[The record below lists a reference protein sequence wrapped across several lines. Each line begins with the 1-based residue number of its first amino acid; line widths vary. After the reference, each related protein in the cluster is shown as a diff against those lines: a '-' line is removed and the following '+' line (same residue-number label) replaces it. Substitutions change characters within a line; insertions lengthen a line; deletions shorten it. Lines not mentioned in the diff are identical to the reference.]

1 MAVYEYVA
9 KDENGNKFSGVCG
22 DIDNIAVL
30 RSDLAKMGD
39 TLLKAKRKKSNA
51 LKRARITQ
59 DEIVT
64 FTFKLAGMCSAG
76 LSLTGCLETLEEQTL
91 NQSFKQVLSDIR
103 RSISAGAM
111 LKAAFEKHRDIFS
124 DFFLGMLEAGQTGGK
139 LSETLEASAV
149 YLEKRADFRR
159 KIRSAFAYPVIVGL
173 MCFGVITALVIF
185 VIPVFAKLYKKMHVP
200 LPAPTQALIG
210 LSILVRNWW
219 PIILVLCGTLVF
231 LWRFFRKNPRLKVR
245 WDLFKLNMPLLA
257 KFNRMV
263 IATQYIRTFA
273 MMTSAG
279 VPLVK
284 ALEIAK
290 EVVNN
295 TKISEITSHLQQSI
309 QAGNTVAGS
318 LKNYDVFPPIIVQ
331 LAASGEEAGT
341 LSEMLNKGADFLDKD
356 IDRMMKSLL
365 VKLEPAL
372 TAIMGLVI
380 GFILISVY
388 LPMFDYMSHLE

>member
-1 MAVYEYVA
+1 MAVYEYIA
-9 KDENGNKFSGVCG
+9 KDEKGNKFSGICD

-30 RSDLAKMGD
+30 RNDLAKMGD
-39 TLLKAKRKKSNA
+39 TLLKAKRKKSEA
-51 LKRARITQ
+51 SKRARITQ

-76 LSLTGCLETLEEQTL
+76 LSLTGCLETLEEQSL
-91 NQSFKQVLSDIR
+91 NHSFKQILSDIR
-103 RSISAGAM
+103 RSISAGAT
-111 LKAAFEKHRDIFS
+111 LKAAFGKHKDVFS

-149 YLEKRADFRR
+149 YLEKRADFRH
-159 KIRSAFAYPVIVGL
+159 KIRSAFAYPVIVGI
-173 MCFGVITALVIF
+173 MCFGVITTLVIF

-200 LPAPTQALIG
+200 LPMPTQILIG
-210 LSILVRNWW
+210 LSVLVREWW
-219 PIILVLCGTLVF
+219 PIILLLCGAMVL
-231 LWRFFRKNPRLKVR
+231 LWRFCRKNPRLKAW
-245 WDLFKLNMPLLA
+245 WDSFKLNMPILS

-263 IATQYIRTFA
+263 VATQFIRTFA

-284 ALEIAK
+284 ALEVAK

-295 TKISEITSHLQQSI
+295 TKISEITSRLQQSV

-318 LKNYDVFPPIIVQ
+318 LKDYDVFPPLIVQ

>member
-1 MAVYEYVA
+1 MAVYEYIA
-9 KDENGNKFSGVCG
+9 KDANGNKFSGVCS

-30 RSDLAKMGD
+30 RHDFAKMGD
-39 TLLKAKRKKSNA
+39 KLLKAKRRKSDSSR
-51 LKRARITQ
+51 RARITQ

-76 LSLTGCLETLEEQTL
+76 LSITGCLETLEEQTV
-91 NQSFKQVLSDIR
+91 NHSFKQILSDIR
-103 RSISAGAM
+103 RNISAGAT
-111 LKAAFEKHRDIFS
+111 LKAAFGKHREIFS

-149 YLEKRADFRR
+149 YLEKRSDFRR
-159 KIRSAFAYPVIVGL
+159 KIKSAFAYPIIVGL
-173 MCFGVITALVIF
+173 MCFGVISALVIF
-185 VIPVFAKLYKKMHVP
+185 VIPVFAKLYRKMHVP
-200 LPAPTQALIG
+200 LPMPTQILIG
-210 LSILVRNWW
+210 LSVIVRDFW
-219 PIILVLCGTLVF
+219 PIILLLCAAFVL
-231 LWRFFRKNPRLKVR
+231 LWRFLRKNPRLKIR
-245 WDLFKLNMPLLA
+245 WDSFKLNMPILA

-263 IATQYIRTFA
+263 VATQFIRTFA

-284 ALEIAK
+284 ALEVAK
-290 EVVNN
+290 EVVSN
-295 TKISEITSHLQQSI
+295 THVSEITAQLQQSL

-318 LKNYDVFPPIIVQ
+318 LKDFSLFPSLVVQ
-331 LAASGEEAGT
+331 LAASGEEAGK

-356 IDRMMKSLL
+356 IDRMLKALL

-372 TAIMGLVI
+372 TAIMGLII

>member
-1 MAVYEYVA
+1 MAVYEYIA
-9 KDENGNKFSGVCG
+9 KDINGNKFSGVCS
-22 DIDNIAVL
+22 DIDNVAVL
-30 RSDLAKMGD
+30 RNDLAKMGD
-39 TLLKAKRKKSNA
+39 TLLKAKRRKSD
-51 LKRARITQ
+51 LSKRVRITQ

-76 LSLTGCLETLEEQTL
+76 LSITGCLETLEEQTL
-91 NQSFKQVLSDIR
+91 NRSFKQIISDIR
-103 RSISAGAM
+103 RNISAGAT
-111 LKAAFEKHRDIFS
+111 LRTAFGKHREIFS

-159 KIRSAFAYPVIVGL
+159 KIKAAFAYPVIVGV
-173 MCFGVITALVIF
+173 MCFGVISALVIF

-200 LPAPTQALIG
+200 LPAPTQILIS
-210 LSILVRNWW
+210 LSVLVRDFW
-219 PIILVLCGTLVF
+219 PIILILCGALAL
-231 LWRFFRKNPRLKVR
+231 LWRFLRKDQRLKAR
-245 WDLFKLNMPLLA
+245 WDLFKLNMPFMA
-257 KFNRMV
+257 KFNRIV
-263 IATQYIRTFA
+263 VATQFIRTFA
-273 MMTSAG
+273 MMISAG

-284 ALEIAK
+284 ALEVAK
-290 EVVNN
+290 EVVSNARV
-295 TKISEITSHLQQSI
+295 SEITAQLQHSI

-318 LKNYDVFPPIIVQ
+318 LKDFPLFPPLIIQ
-331 LAASGEEAGT
+331 LAASGEEAGK

-356 IDRMMKSLL
+356 IDRMLKAML

-372 TAIMGLVI
+372 TAIMGLII

>member
-9 KDENGNKFSGVCG
+9 KDENGNKFSGVC
-22 DIDNIAVL
+22 DNIDNIAVL
-30 RSDLAKMGD
+30 RNDLAKMGD
-39 TLLKAKRKKSNA
+39 TLLKAKRKKSDA
-51 LKRARITQ
+51 SKRARITQ

-91 NQSFKQVLSDIR
+91 NQSFKLVISDIR
-103 RSISAGAM
+103 KSISAGST
-111 LKAAFEKHRDIFS
+111 LKAAFGKHKDIFS

-139 LSETLEASAV
+139 LSQTLEASAV

-159 KIRSAFAYPVIVGL
+159 KIKSAFAYPVIVGF

-210 LSILVRNWW
+210 LSVIVRNWW
-219 PIILVLCGTLVF
+219 PIILPLCGAMVL
-231 LWRFFRKNPRLKVR
+231 LWKFFRKNPRLKCR

-263 IATQYIRTFA
+263 IAAQYIRTFA

-295 TKISEITSHLQQSI
+295 TKISEITSRLQQSI
-309 QAGNTVAGS
+309 QTGNTVAGS
-318 LKNYDVFPPIIVQ
+318 LNDYDVFPPIIVQ

-356 IDRMMKSLL
+356 IDRMMKSML

-372 TAIMGLVI
+372 TAVMGLVI

>member
-1 MAVYEYVA
+1 MAVYEYTA
-9 KDENGNKFSGVCG
+9 KDTNGNKFSGVCS
-22 DIDNIAVL
+22 DIDNVGVL
-30 RSDLAKMGD
+30 RNDLTKMGD
-39 TLLKAKRKKSNA
+39 TLLRAKRKKSDSS
-51 LKRARITQ
+51 KRARITQ

-76 LSLTGCLETLEEQTL
+76 LSITGCLETLEEQTL
-91 NQSFKQVLSDIR
+91 NHSFKQIISDIR
-103 RSISAGAM
+103 RNISAGAT
-111 LKAAFEKHRDIFS
+111 LKAAFGKHREIFS

-159 KIRSAFAYPVIVGL
+159 KIKSAFAYPVIVGL
-173 MCFGVITALVIF
+173 MCFGVISALVIF

-200 LPAPTQALIG
+200 LPMPTQVLIG
-210 LSILVRNWW
+210 LSVCLRDWW
-219 PIILVLCGTLVF
+219 PVLLLLCGSFVL
-231 LWRFFRKNPRLKVR
+231 LWRFLRKNSRLKVR
-245 WDLFKLNMPLLA
+245 WDSFKLNMPILA

-263 IATQYIRTFA
+263 VATQFIRTFA

-284 ALEIAK
+284 ALEVAK
-290 EVVNN
+290 EVVSN
-295 TKISEITSHLQQSI
+295 THVSEITAQLQQSI
-309 QAGNTVAGS
+309 QAGNTVAGALKDFS
-318 LKNYDVFPPIIVQ
+318 LFPPLIVQ
-331 LAASGEEAGT
+331 LAASGEEAGK

-356 IDRMMKSLL
+356 IDRMLKSML
-365 VKLEPAL
+365 VRLEPAL
-372 TAIMGLVI
+372 TAIMGLII